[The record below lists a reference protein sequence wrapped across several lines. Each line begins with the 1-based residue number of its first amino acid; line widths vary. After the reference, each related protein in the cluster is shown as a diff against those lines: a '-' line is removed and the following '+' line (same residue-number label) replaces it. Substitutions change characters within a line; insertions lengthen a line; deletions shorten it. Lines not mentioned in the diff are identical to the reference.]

1 VGITNQV
8 ITFAVSRVVC
18 VDVLGWINYVLVV
31 GICYNVT
38 MSVEVLVL
46 L

>member
-1 VGITNQV
+1 MAVGIINLIV
-8 ITFAVSRVVC
+8 VVSRVC